1 MSQDFDADVA
11 IIGYG
16 PSGVIAALTLARQGA
31 SVVAFERDR
40 DIYPRARAV
49 TVNDWTMRI
58 FQSLGIDER
67 IEKVIDP
74 QRMLRWVTYG
84 GEEVMRIEH
93 PPSTLG
99 SRSRFYN
106 IYQPTMEA
114 ELRSAGAE
122 YGDLLSVRY
131 GAEVTG
137 IDQEETGVTVTT
149 TDPETGQ
156 SRTCRVRYAI
166 GADGGSSRTRGWIG
180 ANLDGDT
187 AETLWI
193 VVDCAVRRWWP
204 DRDVLTFWTDR
215 KRPVVDIALSGGN
228 HRWELPLMHGEA
240 EADFP
245 TAAEVWPLLEAI
257 GVTADDVD
265 IHRYAFYRHHVRMA
279 DTWRNGRIFLVGD
292 AAHLM
297 PPWAGAGMQTGM
309 RDAHNLGWKLGRVLR
324 GALPEA
330 WLATYE
336 AERRPN
342 AASYTNLA
350 VQLGRVIKQE
360 ATQAEIDAMNAVP
373 EGLVTPHEPPL
384 TAPPTLTAGWLR
396 GEIADASIIGRM
408 VPQPIVGDTAG
419 RMTRLDDL
427 LGDGFV
433 LLGDD
438 LDPAGLLTPEEK
450 AGWDALGARYVAVRP
465 RTVHTRGRDDLVD
478 LDDVLG
484 PWLRRYGSRAVAL
497 RPDRFVAADDV
508 HGLAAPT
515 CRKPARIRS
524 IHHVRSERTRLRR
537 LRGE

>member
-16 PSGVIAALTLARQGA
+16 PTGVIGALTLARQGA

-49 TVNDWTMRI
+49 TINDWTMRI

-67 IEKVIDP
+67 IKKVIDP

-84 GEEVMRIEH
+84 GHEVMRIEH

-99 SRSRFYN
+99 VTPRFYN

-114 ELRSAGAE
+114 ELRAATDE
-122 YGDLLSVRY
+122 YSDRLTVEY

-137 IDQEETGVTVTT
+137 VDQDATGVTITT
-149 TDPETGQ
+149 TDAATGQ
-156 SRTCRVRYAI
+156 IRTFRTRYAI

-180 ANLDGDT
+180 STLVGDT
-187 AETLWI
+187 VDTLWI
-193 VVDCAVRRWWP
+193 VIDCAVRRWWP
-204 DRDVLTFWTDR
+204 DRDVLTFWTDS

-228 HRWELPLMHGEA
+228 HRWEIPLMHGES

-245 TAAEVWPLLEAI
+245 TDAEVWPLLEAI
-257 GVTADDVD
+257 GVTDADVH

-279 DTWRNGRIFLVGD
+279 DTWRNGRVFLAGD

-309 RDAHNLGWKLGRVLR
+309 RDAHNLGWKLGRVLS
-324 GALPEA
+324 GMLPEQ
-330 WLATYE
+330 WLDTYE

-342 AASYTNLA
+342 AQFYTDIA

-360 ATQAEIDAMNAVP
+360 ATPAEVEAMNAVP

-384 TAPPTLTAGWLR
+384 IAPPTLTAGWIR
-396 GEIADASIIGRM
+396 GETGDASIIGRM

-427 LGDGFV
+427 LGDRFV

-438 LDPAGLLTPEEK
+438 VDPATLLTPEEK
-450 AGWDALGARYVAVRP
+450 AAWDALGARYAAVRP
-465 RTVHTRGRDDLVD
+465 RNAHTQGAHDLVD
-478 LDDVLG
+478 LDDVVR
-484 PWLRRYGSRAVAL
+484 PWLQRYGVRAVAV

-508 HGLAAPT
+508 HGLAVP
-515 CRKPARIRS
+515 
-524 IHHVRSERTRLRR
+524 VF
-537 LRGE
+537 